1 MYFLKRTLNLIPV
14 LLIISFA
21 AFLLVRLAPGGPFDS
36 ERAPASRQVEAE
48 LAERYHLDEPLW
60 RQYLRFLG
68 GVAKGDLGPSL
79 KYRDHSVQRILI
91 EGLPTTLL
99 IGGCSFAFAII
110 VGASLGVIATIR
122 RGGSLDGLLTSAS
135 MVAVCVPP
143 LVLGPI
149 LVMVFAVGLGWFPL
163 AFLESPLH
171 LVLPVLALGCSY
183 AGRVARLV
191 REGMEDVIG
200 SQFVQTARSKG
211 LRESDVV
218 VRHCLRAG
226 MLPVVSFSAPLMAD
240 LLTGSFVVENLFQIA
255 GVGTFLVN
263 ASINRDYPM
272 IVGLVLFYAVVLLVM
287 NLVAD
292 VIYGKLDPRVKWD

>member
-48 LAERYHLDEPLW
+48 LAERYHLDEPLL

-68 GVAKGDLGPSL
+68 GVVTGDLGPSL

-91 EGLPTTLL
+91 EGLSTTLL
-99 IGGCSFAFAII
+99 IGGCSFAYAVI

-122 RGGSLDGLLTSAS
+122 RGGWLDGLLTSAS

-163 AFLESPLH
+163 TFLESPLH
-171 LVLPVLALGCSY
+171 LVLPVLALGSSY

-211 LRESDVV
+211 LRESEVV